1 MTDNEREQVL
11 KMIADGKISAEEGLK
26 LMNVLDQ
33 DFPEDDAQI
42 ASTHPS
48 SHQDKPNH
56 EFSHMDVDP
65 RIEKVKSVVQ
75 RLWQIPLWIGVGILI
90 LSALGMAALGEA
102 GKLNFWFFFLI
113 LPLLFGVG
121 IIALAVGS
129 RQARWLFVDVQ
140 QKKGEKPQ
148 RIFLGF
154 PVPFKLITWALRTF
168 GGQINKTGKVSADQI
183 ITLIETG
190 FTGDEPLVVNVDEGE
205 DGDRVKVYIG

>member
-11 KMIADGKISAEEGLK
+11 KMIADGRISAEEGLK
-26 LMNVLDQ
+26 LMKVLDQ
-33 DFPEDDAQI
+33 DSPEDSATPATPDQSAARGQVR
-42 ASTHPS
+42 P
-48 SHQDKPNH
+48 
-56 EFSHMDVDP
+56 EFSHMDLDP

-113 LPLLFGVG
+113 LPLLMGVG

-129 RQARWLFVDVQ
+129 RRARWIFVDVQ
-140 QKKGEKPQ
+140 QKPGEKPH

-154 PVPFKLITWALRTF
+154 PVPFRLIVWALRTF
-168 GGQINKTGKVSADQI
+168 GGHINKTGKVSADQI
-183 ITLIETG
+183 ITMIETG
-190 FTGDEPLVVNVDEGE
+190 FTGDEPLIVNVDEGE
-205 DGDRVKVYIG
+205 DGERVKVYIG